1 MMYLNEL
8 LSIPTLQELTLINQN
23 ACLDRPV
30 ATIESTETPDVI
42 SYVPKNCFIITT
54 AMAYKENQEKL
65 CELILSL
72 DKLPC
77 AGLGIK
83 LGRFIDELDP
93 KVIQTADSVGFPL
106 INIPIHLTLGEVYH
120 RFLSL
125 LWNVENDN
133 LVDALN
139 TQKQLYNLII
149 QGVPLRQVLKLIS
162 AKLNE
167 PCLIVDRFG
176 ELCESVNTTE
186 DEVKAAIAHIDGL
199 NKDDNET
206 ICCSVRLPN
215 YVKEVKLY
223 IYPIKSIRRNSHF
236 MVAFSREATSPL
248 SFFVMEEV
256 LLNLGMLFYKQ
267 LFTDLELTITYSGR
281 MLTPVH
287 FGMTPK
293 TAPPGKSYTLRM
305 QVVKGQKKV
314 IGRYLNTRTPGGPY
328 SERSHNILMG
338 TGNTKAGGVSAIPFQ
353 RMSRTRTDIKK
364 FTTISVPSMITSE
377 RTNEKILKR
386 LQDETAK
393 RLQHNLDR
401 ALGK

>member
-1 MMYLNEL
+1 MPQNSISAQ
-8 LSIPTLQELTLINQN
+8 LSNLHQLVADLEAIENGGKKAISNTIKDVKARAPSWIAQEVTSVYNIKKGEITPSGKNSSKPKKMAGSVN
-23 ACLDRPV
+23 V
-30 ATIESTETPDVI
+30 SGETIE
-42 SYVPKNCFIITT
+42 
-54 AMAYKENQEKL
+54 
-65 CELILSL
+65 
-72 DKLPC
+72 
-77 AGLGIK
+77 
-83 LGRFIDELDP
+83 
-93 KVIQTADSVGFPL
+93 
-106 INIPIHLTLGEVYH
+106 
-120 RFLSL
+120 
-125 LWNVENDN
+125 
-133 LVDALN
+133 
-139 TQKQLYNLII
+139 
-149 QGVPLRQVLKLIS
+149 
-162 AKLNE
+162 
-167 PCLIVDRFG
+167 
-176 ELCESVNTTE
+176 
-186 DEVKAAIAHIDGL
+186 
-199 NKDDNET
+199 
-206 ICCSVRLPN
+206 
-215 YVKEVKLY
+215 
-223 IYPIKSIRRNSHF
+223 
-236 MVAFSREATSPL
+236 
-248 SFFVMEEV
+248 
-256 LLNLGMLFYKQ
+256 
-267 LFTDLELTITYSGR
+267 ELTITYSGR